1 MEKFQDFKEF
11 LKLLKEKKVKYLIV
25 GGQAVNYY
33 SRGKLT
39 EDLDIWI
46 EPTPENAENVFIV
59 LKNFGTGNL
68 DVDIS
73 DFIIKDKV
81 VQLGYAPMRID
92 IMTSIEGL
100 DFDKAFKNRSNG
112 IIFGLKNQP
121 YISFADLLKN
131 KKKTGR
137 PKDKFDIL
145 WMKKYFNPKRVK

>member
-1 MEKFQDFKEF
+1 MEKFQDFKEL

-59 LKNFGTGNL
+59 LKTFGTGNL

-73 DFIIKDKV
+73 DFIKKDKV

-92 IMTSIEGL
+92 IMTTIEGL
-100 DFDKAFKNRSNG
+100 DFDKAYKNRSNG
-112 IIFGLKNQP
+112 YIFGLKNQP
-121 YISFADLLKN
+121 YISFKDLLEN

-137 PKDKFDIL
+137 PKDKFDVL
-145 WMKKYFNPKRVK
+145 WMKKYFNPKRIK

>member
-1 MEKFQDFKEF
+1 MERYQDFKEF

-46 EPTPENAENVFIV
+46 ESTPENAENIFVV
-59 LKNFGTGNL
+59 LDEFGTGNL
-68 DVDIS
+68 DIDVR
-73 DFIIKDKV
+73 DFIQQDRV
-81 VQLGYAPMRID
+81 VQLGYPPMRID

-100 DFDKAFKNRSNG
+100 DFEKAYKNRSNG
-112 IIFGLKNQP
+112 NLFGLRNQP
-121 YISFADLLKN
+121 YISFNDLIKN
-131 KKKTGR
+131 KKNTGR

-145 WMKKYFNPKRVK
+145 WLKKYFNPKRVK

>member
-1 MEKFQDFKEF
+1 MGKFQDFKEF
-11 LKLLKEKKVKYLIV
+11 LKLLKEKKVNYLIV

-59 LKNFGTGNL
+59 LKTFGTGNL

-73 DFIIKDKV
+73 DFINKDKV

-100 DFDKAFKNRSNG
+100 DFDKAYENRSNG
-112 IIFGLKNQP
+112 YIFGLKNQP
-121 YISFADLLKN
+121 YISFEDLLKN

-137 PKDKFDIL
+137 PKDKFDVL
-145 WMKKYFNPKRVK
+145 WMKKYFNPKRIK

>member
-1 MEKFQDFKEF
+1 MGKFQDFKEL

-59 LKNFGTGNL
+59 LKTYGTGNL

-73 DFIIKDKV
+73 DFINKDKV

-100 DFDKAFKNRSNG
+100 DFDKAYEKRSNG
-112 IIFGLKNQP
+112 YIFGLKNQP
-121 YISFADLLKN
+121 YISFEDLLKN

-137 PKDKFDIL
+137 PKDKFDVI
-145 WMKKYFNPKRVK
+145 WMKKYFNPKRIK

>member
-1 MEKFQDFKEF
+1 MERFQDFKEL

-39 EDLDIWI
+39 EDLDIWV
-46 EPTPENAENVFIV
+46 EPSEKNAENVFIV

-68 DVDIS
+68 DIDVS
-73 DFIIKDKV
+73 DFIIKDRV
-81 VQLGYAPMRID
+81 IQLGFAPMRVD

-100 DFDKAFKNRSNG
+100 EFDKAYENRSNG
-112 IIFGLKNQP
+112 YIFGLKNQP
-121 YISFADLLKN
+121 YISFDDLIKN

>member
-1 MEKFQDFKEF
+1 MERYQDFKEF

-46 EPTPENAENVFIV
+46 KPTPENAENIFVV
-59 LKNFGTGNL
+59 LESFGTGNL
-68 DVDIS
+68 DVSAS
-73 DFIIKDKV
+73 DFIEQDKV
-81 VQLGYAPMRID
+81 VQLGYPPMRID

-100 DFDKAFKNRSNG
+100 DFDGAYSNKSMG
-112 IIFGLKNQP
+112 NIFGLKNQP
-121 YISFADLLKN
+121 YISFDDLLKN

-137 PKDKFDIL
+137 PKDKFDVL
-145 WMKKYFNPKRVK
+145 WLKKYFNPKRVK

>member
-1 MEKFQDFKEF
+1 MEKFQDFKEL

-59 LKNFGTGNL
+59 LNTFGTGNL

-73 DFIIKDKV
+73 DFINKDKV

-92 IMTSIEGL
+92 IMTTIEGL
-100 DFDKAFKNRSNG
+100 DFDNAYKNRSNG
-112 IIFGLKNQP
+112 YIFGLKNQP
-121 YISFADLLKN
+121 YISFEDLLKN

-137 PKDKFDIL
+137 PKDKFDVL
-145 WMKKYFNPKRVK
+145 WMKKYFNPKRIK